1 MFQDEQNV
9 KIIPLMSLSIQ
20 MEIFL
25 QPNSTRISKDER
37 MMIFIPNKKKKKNLE
52 YSPTTCAQK
61 NFSSKY

>member
-37 MMIFIPNKKKKKNLE
+37 MMIFIPNKKKKK
-52 YSPTTCAQK
+52 T
-61 NFSSKY
+61 